1 MSKPLAVLYFT
12 RDKTEIAND
21 IAARIRNEGNLVN
34 MVYAG
39 GFRDAEQC
47 VKCEAIIIQQ
57 SFGRTPMIVDAYRNR
72 YPETEIHLY
81 NDDGEFNDEAYP
93 ATADAGAEEEAVDS
107 EPAEEEASD
116 DTESEESDDD
126 GEKSTVTE

>member
-1 MSKPLAVLYFT
+1 MSKPLAILYFT

-39 GFRDAEQC
+39 GFRDADQC
-47 VKCEAIIIQQ
+47 VKCEAVIIQE
-57 SFGRTPMIVDAYRNR
+57 SFGRTPMIVDAYQNKF
-72 YPETEIHLY
+72 PDAEIHLY
-81 NDDGEFNDEAYP
+81 TDDGEFNDEAYAAP
-93 ATADAGAEEEAVDS
+93 ADAGAEEKAVDS
-107 EPAEEEASD
+107 KPAEEETSD
-116 DTESEESDDD
+116 DAESEESDDD